1 MTRDLLVLAPVRRAL
16 RLRPFQFLAILP
28 SALIVGVVVAST
40 WFGIDHPGFNFGT
53 VFTWVVW
60 WGALLLSFVFLGRAW
75 CLVCP
80 IGAAGEWVQRLRLW
94 GRSRY
99 TAGLELPW
107 PRRLRNLWLATG
119 LFLAFVWLDNGYG
132 MSNSPRLTAGLIA
145 VLTLASAWIGLVF
158 ERRAFCRYV
167 CPLTAFIGLNSLF
180 STLEL
185 RRREAEVCRADC
197 ATKDCYRGNATTY
210 GCPMGEFPGGAMDTN
225 LFCILCTECIKGCG
239 HDNIGLRL
247 RAPGQDLWAMR
258 RPRADGAFAAVTVVG
273 LATLI
278 PLVTYAWLPKVRG
291 LLAGVLPAGLPPND
305 PPRLVG
311 VGLLFA
317 IGLGASV
324 ALVYGFSLLS
334 RRAAGARALPARA
347 LFVHYAY
354 ALIPLGLFKF
364 LADLLDHAL
373 RTWGALGDV
382 TRALMLDFPLNRTV
396 AGRVTVL
403 HLLGPVETYLIQI
416 LLLLCGLLFTLFALH
431 RISLRLFDDREI
443 ALASFL
449 PMAGLGVVLTLVSL
463 WMLGAPLL

>member
-1 MTRDLLVLAPVRRAL
+1 
-16 RLRPFQFLAILP
+16 
-28 SALIVGVVVAST
+28 
-40 WFGIDHPGFNFGT
+40 
-53 VFTWVVW
+53 
-60 WGALLLSFVFLGRAW
+60 
-75 CLVCP
+75 
-80 IGAAGEWVQRLRLW
+80 
-94 GRSRY
+94 
-99 TAGLELPW
+99 
-107 PRRLRNLWLATG
+107 
-119 LFLAFVWLDNGYG
+119 

-145 VLTLASAWIGLVF
+145 VLTLASAWVGLLF

-180 STLEL
+180 SMLEL
-185 RRREAEVCRADC
+185 RRRDAELCRADC

-225 LFCILCTECIKGCG
+225 LLCILCTECIKGCG

-247 RAPGQDLWAMR
+247 RAPGRDLWAMR

-278 PLVTYAWLPKVRG
+278 PLVTFAWLPTVRRF
-291 LLAGVLPAGLPPND
+291 LAGVLPAGLPPND

-317 IGLGASV
+317 LGLAASV
-324 ALVYGFSLLS
+324 ALVYGFSYLS
-334 RRAAGARALPARA
+334 RRAAGARAVPARA

-396 AGRVTVL
+396 AGRVTVV
-403 HLLGPVETYLIQI
+403 HLLGPVETYLIQT
-416 LLLLCGLLFTLFALH
+416 LLLLGGLLFTLFALH
-431 RISLRLFDDREI
+431 RISLRLFDDREV

-449 PMAGLGVVLTLVSL
+449 PMAGLGVALTLVSL